1 MHLEVLTPEQEKLL
15 SLVKI
20 FKKDFGLAGGTA
32 IALQIGHRKSVDF
45 DLFNLQEFDNSQI
58 RKQITKND
66 FQIQNSIRDEDGQ
79 YTILVN
85 GVQLTFLHYPFP
97 IDFNNY
103 LKDIISLPD
112 LLTLAATKAY
122 TLGRRP
128 KWKDYVDLYFILKDH
143 HSIQEI
149 EEKGKNI
156 FQNEFNSKMFRAQLS
171 YFQDINYSEKID
183 YLPGFEV
190 DNDTIKKELTEF
202 SLQ

>member
-1 MHLEVLTPEQEKLL
+1 MHLEVLTSEQKKLL
-15 SLVKI
+15 DLVEH
-20 FKKDFGLAGGTA
+20 FKRDFGLGGGTA
-32 IALQIGHRKSVDF
+32 IALQIGHRRSIDF
-45 DLFNLQEFDNSQI
+45 DLFNLQEFENSRV
-58 RKQITKND
+58 RKEIIKND
-66 FQIQNSIRDEDGQ
+66 FQIQKSIRDEEGE

-85 GVQLTFLHYPFP
+85 GIQLTFLHYPFP
-97 IDFNNY
+97 IEFNQY
-103 LKDIISLPD
+103 LENIISLPD

-143 HSIQEI
+143 HSIQEV

-156 FQNEFNSKMFRAQLS
+156 FQDEFNAKMFRAQLS

-183 YLPGFEV
+183 HLPGYEA
-190 DNDTIKKELTEF
+190 DEDTIKKELIEF